1 MVLNFILEFQKKK
14 KRKKKEKR
22 KMKNVLNANEVK
34 LLPPFKIQT
43 KIYDKPQSPRKDL
56 FRSLEVVVVEIELNE
71 L

>member
-1 MVLNFILEFQKKK
+1 
-14 KRKKKEKR
+14 
-22 KMKNVLNANEVK
+22 MKNVLNANEVK